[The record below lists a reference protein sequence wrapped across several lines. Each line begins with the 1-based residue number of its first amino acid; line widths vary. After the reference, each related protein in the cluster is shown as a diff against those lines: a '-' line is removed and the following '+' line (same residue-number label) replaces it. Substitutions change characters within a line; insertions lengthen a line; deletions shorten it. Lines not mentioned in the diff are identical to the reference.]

1 MKIQDKNNELI
12 ATVIFFKDL
21 KNGRNFI
28 TDDDQ
33 EFQAG
38 TFVYE
43 KNTKVNRH
51 VHKKNERKTYFTSE
65 AIVVFSGQLRIEI
78 YDDERNILNEII
90 LGDKDTIIFHKGGHL
105 IEILKDSTFIEFK
118 QGPYNQIDDKEIF

>member
-43 KNTKVNRH
+43 KNTKANRH
-51 VHKKNERKTYFTSE
+51 VHKKDQPKTYFTSE
-65 AIVVFSGQLRIEI
+65 AIVVFSGQRE
-78 YDDERNILNEII
+78 
-90 LGDKDTIIFHKGGHL
+90 
-105 IEILKDSTFIEFK
+105 LKFMMM
-118 QGPYNQIDDKEIF
+118 KEIFLMK

>member
-1 MKIQDKNNELI
+1 MY
-12 ATVIFFKDL
+12 T
-21 KNGRNFI
+21 
-28 TDDDQ
+28 
-33 EFQAG
+33 
-38 TFVYE
+38 
-43 KNTKVNRH
+43 
-51 VHKKNERKTYFTSE
+51 KNERKTYFTSE

-90 LGDKDTIIFHKGGHL
+90 LGDKDTIIHKGGHL